1 MKAKVAMKKIIFL
14 SVVALS
20 ALCWGCQE
28 DPIEMEGFGRLEGRL
43 LDENTFAPIEGAVV
57 TTVPATDVFI
67 SDSTGRFSIDSLSED
82 SYTIR
87 VNVDGYREGIQ
98 NVSIE
103 ADRTREATILMA
115 QEEEEENVAP
125 SAPANP
131 SPADGAQGL
140 EPTVKLVWSDA
151 RGEAD
156 DTIRYDLLLY
166 SSQSLEGQMVAEGL
180 TDTTFT
186 VEQLEYGTTYFWQV
200 KADNGEFA
208 PVYSPTWAF
217 SVRPFPDYRYHY
229 VRRDSATGELGIYT
243 GTVNDFG
250 GNNIEEIL
258 LTEGLG
264 DCWKP
269 RMSPDRQKV
278 AFLSFSGTQV
288 HLFTMGRDGSDV
300 QQVTDEV
307 PVMSYDSEKIDYAWS
322 PNSGQLL
329 YMNFNKAY
337 KINADG
343 TGLTE
348 FAEAPSGRAFTGMD
362 WSSHPNHVVAR
373 VRGNNHYEDE
383 LYLINA
389 QGALQPLRADE
400 PGALGNPMFSVDGT
414 QVLYSYDQSGSQN
427 PNGRLIDMQL
437 FIMEVDNPS
446 DTRMLDAQKQEG
458 TNDIEARF
466 SSTGGKIICT
476 NVPNDGI
483 AAPIIYQIDIDG
495 IDRSALFAGASM
507 ADMR

>member
-1 MKAKVAMKKIIFL
+1 
-14 SVVALS
+14 
-20 ALCWGCQE
+20 
-28 DPIEMEGFGRLEGRL
+28 
-43 LDENTFAPIEGAVV
+43 
-57 TTVPATDVFI
+57 
-67 SDSTGRFSIDSLSED
+67 
-82 SYTIR
+82 
-87 VNVDGYREGIQ
+87 
-98 NVSIE
+98 
-103 ADRTREATILMA
+103 
-115 QEEEEENVAP
+115 
-125 SAPANP
+125 
-131 SPADGAQGL
+131 
-140 EPTVKLVWSDA
+140 
-151 RGEAD
+151 
-156 DTIRYDLLLY
+156 
-166 SSQSLEGQMVAEGL
+166 
-180 TDTTFT
+180 
-186 VEQLEYGTTYFWQV
+186 
-200 KADNGEFA
+200 
-208 PVYSPTWAF
+208 
-217 SVRPFPDYRYHY
+217 
-229 VRRDSATGELGIYT
+229 
-243 GTVNDFG
+243 
-250 GNNIEEIL
+250 
-258 LTEGLG
+258 
-264 DCWKP
+264 
-269 RMSPDRQKV
+269 
-278 AFLSFSGTQV
+278 
-288 HLFTMGRDGSDV
+288 
-300 QQVTDEV
+300 
-307 PVMSYDSEKIDYAWS
+307 MSYDSEKIDYAWS

-389 QGALQPLRADE
+389 QGVLQPLRADE

-483 AAPIIYQIDIDG
+483 TAPIIYQIDIDG
-495 IDRSALFAGASM
+495 IDRYALFIGASM